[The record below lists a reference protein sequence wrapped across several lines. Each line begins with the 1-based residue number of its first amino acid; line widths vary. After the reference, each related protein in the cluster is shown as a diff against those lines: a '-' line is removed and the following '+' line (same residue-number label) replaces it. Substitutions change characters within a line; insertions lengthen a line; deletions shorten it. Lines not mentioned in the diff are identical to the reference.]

1 MGFLR
6 KVVRKVKKAV
16 KKVARGVKKVF
27 KKIKKSK
34 ILKAIA
40 IIGAAIVTGGAFV
53 GAYGGTMAS
62 STVGSWL
69 ASTSAKIL
77 ATPVVG
83 TLATPFKWLG
93 ATAGK
98 AAAGVFKPA
107 APTPAAG
114 TTPATVPAGTPLT
127 PAGASGPVAG
137 GTTVGAGGTPPGVG
151 KPATGGGAA
160 AGGGA
165 AKANTST
172 GFWDSGTGKFI
183 RQVGGNVI
191 GGVATGYIMNELT
204 EEDPVGAYGSGLGE
218 ERGIELTPL
227 EIAYSQ
233 ANIDINDAYK
243 NLTYGNADASFLYN
257 TSEFA
262 KSPMIGVA

>member
-16 KKVARGVKKVF
+16 KKVTRGVKKVF

-40 IIGAAIVTGGAFV
+40 LVGAAIVTGGAFV

-69 ASTSAKIL
+69 ASTSANIL

-93 ATAGK
+93 SAAGNV
-98 AAAGVFKPA
+98 AAGVFPPAAATPATPPPAAPPPA
-107 APTPAAG
+107 APTPAASS
-114 TTPATVPAGTPLT
+114 GTPSTGSFFGHKT
-127 PAGASGPVAG
+127 PNIIKGVEDVLKSEFVQD
-137 GTTVGAGGTPPGVG
+137 VG
-151 KPATGGGAA
+151 KG
-160 AGGGA
+160 
-165 AKANTST
+165 
-172 GFWDSGTGKFI
+172 
-183 RQVGGNVI
+183 VL

-218 ERGIELTPL
+218 ERGLELTPL

-243 NLTYGNADASFLYN
+243 NLTYGNADTSFLYN

>member
-16 KKVARGVKKVF
+16 KKVTRGVKKVF

-40 IIGAAIVTGGAFV
+40 LVGAAIVTGGAFV
-53 GAYGGTMAS
+53 GAYGGAMKA

-69 ASTSAKIL
+69 FNTSNAIL

-93 ATAGK
+93 AAAGNV
-98 AAAGVFKPA
+98 AAGVFKPA
-107 APTPAAG
+107 A
-114 TTPATVPAGTPLT
+114 TTPATPVPPSPGTPLT

-137 GTTVGAGGTPPGVG
+137 GEAATPA
-151 KPATGGGAA
+151 PATGGGA

-172 GFWDSGTGKFI
+172 GFWDSGTGEFI

>member
-6 KVVRKVKKAV
+6 KGLKFVKKQI
-16 KKVARGVKKVF
+16 KKVGKVVKKVF

-40 IIGAAIVTGGAFV
+40 LVGAAIVTGGAFV

-69 ASTSAKIL
+69 ASTSANIL

-93 ATAGK
+93 SAAGNV
-98 AAAGVFKPA
+98 AAGVFPPA
-107 APTPAAG
+107 AA
-114 TTPATVPAGTPLT
+114 TPATPPPAASSGTPSTGSFFGHKT
-127 PAGASGPVAG
+127 PNIIKGVEDVLKSEFVQD
-137 GTTVGAGGTPPGVG
+137 VG
-151 KPATGGGAA
+151 KG
-160 AGGGA
+160 
-165 AKANTST
+165 
-172 GFWDSGTGKFI
+172 
-183 RQVGGNVI
+183 VL

-218 ERGIELTPL
+218 ERGLELTPL

-233 ANIDINDAYK
+233 ANININDAYK
-243 NLTYGNADASFLYN
+243 NLTYGNADTSFLYN